1 MPLRRIAFA
10 LCLAFNFPDVGSAA
24 ANSNVSPDPALPLI
38 ANTGEFWTVPE
49 AEKSLPH
56 AFDLDLYFVYYD
68 PFWKLLW
75 ARDNNSQSY
84 IPIESGSTRL
94 RSGQRYRLTGTMTPA
109 LGLPLATA
117 SATLQPDV
125 PGPEPLD
132 TRGRFT
138 ESKRFDGQLVSV
150 EGYVNSQIETD
161 PQHFTF
167 ELAVEGRRATV
178 QVLIAEN
185 SPLPQLEGALV
196 KLTGVYVALAPGSPI
211 HANLWVAD
219 PSHVVITDWLDK
231 DPRFQSPIVP
241 IEQLPDVAPT
251 SWTRIVGE
259 VQSSKPGEYV
269 IVRDSTGQVTLRTGM
284 VRPLQPGDRIE
295 AIGRPQLNGIE
306 TVLHE
311 ALYRTPNSSTTAT
324 SGEVAR
330 GLPLLRLSEQVRAL
344 TADDAARGYAARLRG
359 VVVWSHP
366 SSRTVYLLD
375 ASGSIAVSLPPDV
388 AVPPLSGVRIDVV
401 GRSFRDG
408 FAPGLQA
415 TSIHEM
421 DTLSVPEARAISL
434 EHALTG
440 GEESQWISLRGFV
453 RAVRHDGAWS
463 HLEVGTSSGD
473 FQARVPRS
481 ERVDHFAGAVI
492 QLQGICR
499 ALTDSEGQ
507 LVDIEVWLDNAADV
521 SIHEPRPANPFDA
534 PLHRIASLRR
544 FNSNNLFQR
553 RVRVSGVVLHHQPG
567 AYLRL
572 QDEEHSL
579 LVFSRDTTPLQPGQR
594 IEAVGFPGREGSR
607 LVLRESLYRKSGD
620 GAEPAPVPLRH
631 PNTLQPDLDG
641 ILVEIETTVVDVSRH
656 SAGVRL
662 ACQSDGTLFEALLAR
677 DSPASSHVAPGSGV
691 MLRGVYVAE
700 LDQDKRPR
708 AFHLQLRS
716 DNDLTVL
723 RTPSWWTPRRTMAL
737 AGMLAIAILLGLG
750 WVAALR
756 RRVRKQ
762 TNQIRDQ
769 LEKSARL
776 EAELVRSSR
785 LESLGVLA
793 GGIAHDFNNLLTVI
807 LGNVSLVRSGRN
819 LDAEDDRFLRESE
832 RAGLRARDLTQQ
844 LLTFSKGGAPVRTA
858 ALLPDIVREAAG
870 FALHGSSVRCDFDFS
885 PGLWPGHVDRGQIS
899 QVVHNI
905 VINAMH
911 AMPTGGVVR
920 IALRNEQI
928 STSSGGTLPAG
939 RYLHLSI
946 QDSGTGISPQHIAR
960 IFDPYFTTKQQGSGL
975 GLATVYS
982 IIKKHGG
989 NIDVESVLGQGTT
1002 FHIWL
1007 PAAECESSSDFTEPA
1022 PLPQLRGRALV
1033 MDDEA
1038 PVREMAA
1045 SMLRRLGLEV
1055 TTTVD
1060 GGEVVRAYS
1069 EALSGGERYS
1079 LVILDLTVPGAM
1091 GGKEAMTE
1099 LLKLDPEV
1107 RAVVSSG
1114 YSNDPVMAHYRE
1126 HGFRARVPK
1135 PYEFDQFAAAIS
1147 AANGAVVASN

>member
-1 MPLRRIAFA
+1 M
-10 LCLAFNFPDVGSAA
+10 
-24 ANSNVSPDPALPLI
+24 
-38 ANTGEFWTVPE
+38 VPE
-49 AEKSLPH
+49 AVKSLPH
-56 AFDLDLYFVYYD
+56 EFDLDLYFIYYD

-75 ARDNNSQSY
+75 ARDSNSQTY
-84 IPIESGSTRL
+84 LTIETGSTRL
-94 RSGQRYRLTGTMTPA
+94 QSGQRYRLTGTMIPA
-109 LGLPLATA
+109 LGLPLASA
-117 SATLQPDV
+117 SATLLSDV
-125 PGPEPLD
+125 PGPEPLE
-132 TRGRFT
+132 TRGLFT
-138 ESKRFDGQLVSV
+138 ATKRFDRQLVSV
-150 EGYVNSQIETD
+150 EGYVSSQMETD

-167 ELAVEGRRATV
+167 EIAVEGSRATV

-219 PSHVVITDWLDK
+219 PSHVVITGWLDK
-231 DPRFQSPIVP
+231 DPRFDTPSVAID
-241 IEQLPDVAPT
+241 ELPDADPAT
-251 SWTRIVGE
+251 WTRIVGE
-259 VQSSKPGEYV
+259 VQSAKPGEHV
-269 IVRDSTGQVTLRTGM
+269 IVRDGTGQVTLRTGM
-284 VRPLQPGDRIE
+284 MRPLKPGDRIE
-295 AIGRPQLNGIE
+295 AVGLPQLSGVE
-306 TVLHE
+306 TVLRE
-311 ALYRTPNSSTTAT
+311 ALYRNLDAAPPP
-324 SGEVAR
+324 SGGSAR
-330 GLPLLRLSEQVRAL
+330 GLPLLRLSEQIRVL
-344 TADDAARGYAARLRG
+344 TPDDAAQGYAARLRG

-366 SSRTVYLLD
+366 SSRIVYLLD
-375 ASGSIAVSLPPDV
+375 ASGSIAVTLPPDV
-388 AVPPLSGVRIDVV
+388 AVPPLSGVRIDVA
-401 GRSFRDG
+401 GHSFRNG

-415 TSIHEM
+415 TSVREM
-421 DTLSVPEARAISL
+421 DTLAVPEARPISL

-440 GEESQWISLRGFV
+440 VEESQWVSLRGFA
-453 RAVRHDGAWS
+453 RAVHHEGAWS
-463 HLEVGTSSGD
+463 HLEIGTSSGD
-473 FQARVPRS
+473 FKARIPRS
-481 ERVDHFAGAVI
+481 GRVDSFADAVI
-492 QLQGICR
+492 QLRGICR
-499 ALTDSEGQ
+499 ALTDEDGQ
-507 LVDIEVWLDNAADV
+507 LVDIEVWVDSVVDV
-521 SIHEPRPANPFDA
+521 AVIEPRPVNPFDV
-534 PLHRIASLRR
+534 PLHRVANLRR

-553 RVRVSGVVLHHQPG
+553 RVRVSGIVLHHELG
-567 AYLRL
+567 AYLHL
-572 QDEEHSL
+572 QDEDQSL
-579 LVFSRDTTPLQPGQR
+579 LVFSRDSSPVHPGQR

-607 LVLRESLYRKSGD
+607 LVLRESLYRKGGD
-620 GAEPAPVPLRH
+620 GAQPAPVPLAA
-631 PNTLQPDLDG
+631 PDPLQPDLDG
-641 ILVEIETTVVDVSRH
+641 LLVEVETTIVDVSRH

-662 ACQSDGTLFEALLAR
+662 ACQSDGALFEALLVR
-677 DSPASSHVAPGSGV
+677 QDSGPALVAPGSRV
-691 MLRGVYVAE
+691 LLRGVYVTE
-700 LDQDKRPR
+700 LDQDERPR

-716 DNDLTVL
+716 AADITVL
-723 RTPSWWTPRRTMAL
+723 RAPSWWTPRRTMAL
-737 AGMLAIAILLGLG
+737 AGMLAFAILLGLG

-762 TNQIRDQ
+762 TNQIREQ

-844 LLTFSKGGAPVRTA
+844 LLTFSKGGAPVRA
-858 ALLPDIVREAAG
+858 AVLLPEIVREAAG
-870 FALHGSSVRCDFDFS
+870 FALHGSNVRCDFDFS
-885 PGLWPGHVDRGQIS
+885 SGLWPGHVDRGQIS
-899 QVVHNI
+899 QVVHNV

-920 IALRNEQI
+920 IALRNEKI

-946 QDSGTGISPQHIAR
+946 QDSGTGISPQHLAR

-982 IIKKHGG
+982 IIRKHGG
-989 NIDVESVLGQGTT
+989 NIDVESELGRGTT
-1002 FHIWL
+1002 FHIRL
-1007 PAAECESSSDFTEPA
+1007 PAAERETSPAAVEPA
-1022 PLPQLRGRALV
+1022 PLPRLQGRALV

-1060 GGEVVRAYS
+1060 GCEVVRAYS
-1069 EALSGGERYS
+1069 EALSMGERYS

-1091 GGKEAMTE
+1091 GGKEALTE

-1107 RAVVSSG
+1107 CAVVSSG

-1135 PYEFDQFAAAIS
+1135 PYEFDQFARTIAEIDAPRS
-1147 AANGAVVASN
+1147 SVPTAS